1 MGMISRRFRDYASSV
16 AWELAPEDSGINEL
30 SEDENDEAA
39 DQLTAAA

>member
-30 SEDENDEAA
+30 SDENDEAA